1 MEQTLS
7 SSFTI
12 PPTSRTSDPSNFPVS
27 SHFRRWNLRAKFK
40 KTKTPMA
47 TDLTLS
53 DFRTWTIQI
62 HEIDLFDRRW
72 TSAPILDHPGS
83 TILDR
88 PGSTI
93 LDHPGSTILDLQGSS
108 TIRSLEDPFGTRRR
122 RDTLSTILMKD
133 RESWT
138 DLCIVRIRVIT
149 KVLY

>member
-93 LDHPGSTILDLQGSS
+93 LDLQGSS
-108 TIRSLEDPFGTRRR
+108 TIRLLEDPFGTCRR